1 MSLTWKT
8 EIAKSIHFELYK
20 KEGLSELTQLNLN
33 ANQLRSSKIEGSALK
48 DAKSLKKFEARNNKL
63 SRLPALANTTESVD
77 LSGFFLNLF

>member
-48 DAKSLKKFEARNNKL
+48 DAKSLKKFDRK
-63 SRLPALANTTESVD
+63 
-77 LSGFFLNLF
+77 NLEYGPQQPFEKRVSENW